1 MIGALRGDGASCAER
16 GFMKHLAILL
26 AATSLTTISARA
38 ADKPV
43 LAPAPAWVVAPGD
56 LPEAK
61 KDGDLPVE
69 LLRSDQQVKL
79 EKGRETVYADVA
91 MRIGTPQGLAAG
103 NISFPWRP
111 ETDELTVHK
120 LVIRRGDQLID
131 VLASQSF
138 TVMRREQNLESAT
151 LDGVLTANIQP
162 EGLQV
167 GDIVEFAMSVSSSD
181 PTMQGHVEQ
190 VAGAWNAMPVGQ
202 ARLRMQWPASLP
214 ARLQASRDMP
224 SVKPVRKGDMMSV
237 DYAPGAIEPIIPPK
251 GAPVRYAMGRYVEL
265 SDFGSWADLGA
276 LLAPLYD
283 KAAALPTQGALK
295 TELDRIA
302 ALSADSKLRAQAVLA
317 LVQDRVRYVAL
328 AMGTGGLVPAD
339 ADTTWSRRYGDC
351 KGKTALLLGLLHAL
365 GIAADPVAVNSLAG
379 DGIDQRLPMVGLF
392 NHVLVRA
399 TIGGKTYWLDGTRT
413 GDTDLDRLEVPAYG
427 WGLPLTPKGAALVR
441 MVPEPSATPDEKVT
455 IRIDATAGLTIP
467 APIKVEAVLTGDSA
481 IGTKNALASLTG
493 AAREEALR
501 RYWKEQ
507 YDFVDVQSTSATFDP
522 TTGEQ
527 RLTMQGLAK
536 MDWDDGWYETDKM
549 RVGYKADFSR
559 DARQDQKAPY
569 AVPFPYYNQASETIL
584 LPPGFADK
592 AGADNAD
599 VDETVAGI
607 AYKRTAKLDGNVF
620 HIERTERSLMPEF
633 PAADAPAAQAA
644 LRKLADKVV
653 YLRKPAA
660 YRATPQELAA
670 MNAATPADAKAYFER
685 GRVRMDNSQF
695 KEAIADFNKAL
706 ELDPKNEWAL
716 ANRGMSQV
724 WAGDYVAAKTDLD
737 AVAALNPKNPVVPR
751 AQGVMAER
759 KGQWPEAVDAY
770 TRSLALDENNGF
782 AVGHRAF
789 AQRSA
794 GNDDAAL
801 ADAAAAI
808 RLDPRWSELYMFRAT
823 IFRGRGDS
831 DAGLKEGEALEAAL
845 PEDSYAHVAAASI
858 YHSFGRWDQALKAYD
873 RAIAIKPEAY
883 VYLNRGQR
891 RPRAD
896 LAGKKADFAE
906 ALRLDPKDVSTL
918 VASASLQLDNGDAD
932 GAVRTYSQALAKF
945 PDVAQYL
952 AGRGLAYDRAG
963 NRAAADKD
971 FASARTKVADIPVLL
986 NNLCWM
992 KATSPGASRMALEA
1006 ALADCDAALA
1016 PQQDAAPYL
1025 DSRGLVLL
1033 RLGRLDDAIRDYDAA
1048 LSKRGSFPGSF
1059 YGRALAWAAKGD
1071 RSKADADRAAAIKQ
1085 NARVAEEFED
1095 YGLPWPADA
1104 APR

>member
-1 MIGALRGDGASCAER
+1 
-16 GFMKHLAILL
+16 MKHLSVLF
-26 AATSLTTISARA
+26 AATSLIAVQAYA

-43 LAPAPAWVVAPGD
+43 LAPAPAWVIPAGA

-61 KDGDLPVE
+61 KEAEAPVE

-79 EKGRETVYADVA
+79 EKGRQTVYTDVA

-120 LVIRRGDQLID
+120 LMIRRGDQLID

-138 TVMRREQNLESAT
+138 TVMRREQNLENAT

-167 GDIVEFAMSVSSSD
+167 GDIVEFAASINSSD
-181 PTMQGHVEQ
+181 PTFQGHVEQ
-190 VAGAWNAMPVGQ
+190 VAAAWNGMPIGQ
-202 ARLRMQWPASLP
+202 ARLRVQWPASLP

-224 SVKPVRKGDMMSV
+224 AVKPVRKGDMMSV
-237 DYAPGAIEPIIPPK
+237 DYAPGAVEPIIPAK
-251 GAPVRYAMGRYVEL
+251 GAPARYAMGRYVEL
-265 SDFGSWADLGA
+265 SDFSSWADLGA

-283 KAAALPTQGALK
+283 KAAGLPAQGPLK
-295 TELDRIA
+295 DELDRIA
-302 ALSADSKLRAQAVLA
+302 ALSPDLKKRAQAALN

-339 ADTTWSRRYGDC
+339 AETTWSRRYGDC

-365 GIAADPVAVNSLAG
+365 GIAADAVAVNAISG

-413 GDTDLDRLEVPAYG
+413 GDTDLDRLQVPAYG

-441 MVPEPSATPDEKVT
+441 MMPAPLDIPDEVVT
-455 IRIDATAGLTIP
+455 IRIDATAGLSIP
-467 APIKVEAVLTGDSA
+467 APITVEAVMTGDGA
-481 IGTKNALASLTG
+481 IATKNALANLTG
-493 AAREEALR
+493 AAREDALR
-501 RYWKEQ
+501 RYWKGQ
-507 YDFVDVQSTSATFDP
+507 YDFVEVQSTGATFDP
-522 TTGEQ
+522 ATGEE

-559 DARQDQKAPY
+559 DPGPDQKAPF
-569 AVPFPYYNQASETIL
+569 AVAYPYYNRASETIL
-584 LPPGFADK
+584 LPPGFSGK

-607 AYKRTAKLDGNVF
+607 AYKRSATLTGNVF
-620 HIERTERSLMPEF
+620 RVERSERSLIPEF

-644 LRKLADKVV
+644 LRRLADKVV
-653 YLRKPAA
+653 YLRKPAG
-660 YRATPQELAA
+660 YRPTDKELAA
-670 MNAATPADAKAYFER
+670 MNAATPDSAKAYFDR
-685 GRVRMDNSQF
+685 GRARMDASQF
-695 KEAIADFNKAL
+695 KEAIADFTKTI
-706 ELDPKNEWAL
+706 ELDPKDEWAL

-724 WAGDYVAAKTDLD
+724 WLGDYAAANKDMD
-737 AVAALNPKNPVVPR
+737 AVALLDPKNPMVSR
-751 AQGVMAER
+751 ARGLIAER
-759 KGQWPEAVDAY
+759 KGQWAEAVAAY
-770 TRSLALDENNGF
+770 SQSLALNEGDSF
-782 AVGHRAF
+782 TLGHRAI
-789 AQRSA
+789 ANRAA
-794 GNDDAAL
+794 GNGDAAL
-801 ADAAAAI
+801 TDAAAA
-808 RLDPRWSELYMFRAT
+808 LQGNPNWTDLYMLRAS
-823 IFRGRGDS
+823 ILRGKGDIE
-831 DAGLKEGEALEAAL
+831 AGVKEGQGLEEAL
-845 PEDSYAHVAAASI
+845 PDDGYAHVAAASI
-858 YHSFGRWDQALKAYD
+858 YDSFGRWDLAQKAYD

-883 VYLNRGQR
+883 IYINRGQR

-906 ALRLDPKDVSTL
+906 ALRLSPDDVDAL
-918 VASASLQLDNGDAD
+918 VASASLQLQSGDSR
-932 GAVRTYSQALAKF
+932 GAIHSYAQAIAKF
-945 PDVAQYL
+945 PDNADFL
-952 AGRGLAYDRAG
+952 AGRGLAYDLSG

-971 FASARTKVADIPVLL
+971 FASARAKATGQSVQL
-986 NNLCWM
+986 NSLCWM
-992 KATSPGASRMALEA
+992 KATTPGASAKAMET

-1016 PQQDAAPYL
+1016 PQQDAAAFL

-1033 RLGRLDDAIRDYDAA
+1033 RLGRLDDAIRDYDKV
-1048 LSKRGSFPGSF
+1048 LGKQGSYPTSL

-1071 RSKADADRAAAIKQ
+1071 RTKAEADRAAAIRLNGKI
-1085 NARVAEEFED
+1085 AEEFAG
-1095 YGLPWPADA
+1095 YGLPWPAEGS
-1104 APR
+1104 PR